1 MFTLEI
7 KGTSIAVTNA
17 DNEEASGLFESDE
30 FKEDLKTLTT
40 DGQALWDGKAPITVR
55 PASEDEIDSFDE
67 AMNDE
72 DYEDEDEDD
81 ADDDEEPIDV
91 VFLVEIDAMEGDAA
105 NDDGAA

>member
-7 KGTSIAVTNA
+7 KGTAIAVTNA
-17 DNEEASGLFESDE
+17 NEDEAAGLFESDE

-72 DYEDEDEDD
+72 DYEDEDEDEG
-81 ADDDEEPIDV
+81 DDEEPIDV
-91 VFLVEIDAMEGDAA
+91 VFLVEIDAMEDDAA